1 MDITVSK
8 LLILAAVICFVLAVF
23 NVDID
28 HRDLVAAGLAFFAA
42 AHLVP

>member
-1 MDITVSK
+1 MDFTVSK
-8 LLILAAVICFVLAVF
+8 LLILVSLLCFVLAVF